1 MEKSPC
7 HIKRGP
13 LCLNKKIDDMPLE
26 FFKAYVSYMKMT
38 QPALFINNTE
48 CVSNIYTKLYWTS
61 IDKINEADS
70 DEDKFGLY
78 LFLGIA
84 IGAVFVIAILLL
96 VIYFKRRK
104 SDEDEAEETTTGKMV
119 E

>member
-1 MEKSPC
+1 MS
-7 HIKRGP
+7 
-13 LCLNKKIDDMPLE
+13 LE
-26 FFKAYVSYMKMT
+26 FYKAYIAYMKMT
-38 QPALFINNTE
+38 QPAAFINNEE
-48 CVSNIYTKLYWTS
+48 CVSTIYTNVYWTAVN
-61 IDKINEADS
+61 KVKEAED

-104 SDEDEAEETTTGKMV
+104 SDEEETEEGATTKMTA
-119 E
+119 

>member
-1 MEKSPC
+1 
-7 HIKRGP
+7 
-13 LCLNKKIDDMPLE
+13 MPME
-26 FFKAYVSYMKMT
+26 FFKAYKAYIDMT
-38 QPALFINNTE
+38 QSINVYDNNDCVKKTFNT
-48 CVSNIYTKLYWTS
+48 LYWTAV
-61 IDKINEADS
+61 DKINEEEED

-84 IGAVFVIAILLL
+84 IGAVFIIAILLL

-104 SDEDEAEETTTGKMV
+104 SDEDEAEEPTTTGEKLA